1 MSKTIITNRKA
12 YRDYEVMESLEC
24 GIELKGSE
32 VKSLRAGKI
41 NLDDS
46 FARPVRSPT
55 PALAGTSNGARSEKE
70 EVFLYNAHISQYTEA
85 SYLNVDP
92 DRPRKLLLHKN
103 QIQRIIGKLT
113 QKGLTLVPLKIYF
126 NDRGFVKVDLAL
138 CKGKKLYDKRE
149 SIKRRETDREMRR
162 EVKRNR

>member
-1 MSKTIITNRKA
+1 MSKPISTNRKA
-12 YRDYEVMESLEC
+12 YRDYEVLESLEC
-24 GIELKGSE
+24 GVELKGPE

-46 FARPVRSPT
+46 FARF
-55 PALAGTSNGARSEKE
+55 E
-70 EVFLYNAHISQYTEA
+70 EQEIFLYNAHISHYTEA

-103 QIQRIIGKLT
+103 QITRIIGKLA
-113 QKGLTLVPLKIYF
+113 QKGLTLIPLKIYF
-126 NDRGFVKVDLAL
+126 NDRGFVKLELAL
-138 CKGKKLYDKRE
+138 CRGKKLYDKRE

-162 EVKRNR
+162 EIKNSRR

>member
-1 MSKTIITNRKA
+1 MSKIIVTNRKA
-12 YRDYEVMESLEC
+12 YRDYDVLESVES

-46 FARPVRSPT
+46 FARP
-55 PALAGTSNGARSEKE
+55 EKE
-70 EVFLYNAHISQYTEA
+70 EVFLYNAHISHYTEA

-92 DRPRKLLLHKN
+92 DRPRKLLLHKG

-113 QKGLTLVPLKIYF
+113 QKGLTLIPLKVYF
-126 NDRGFVKVDLAL
+126 NDRGFVKVELAL
-138 CKGKKLYDKRE
+138 GKGKKLYDKRE

-162 EVKRNR
+162 AVKNRRK

>member
-1 MSKTIITNRKA
+1 MSKIIVTNRKA
-12 YRDYEVMESLEC
+12 YRDYEVLESLES

-41 NLDDS
+41 TLDDS
-46 FARPVRSPT
+46 FARPE
-55 PALAGTSNGARSEKE
+55 GE
-70 EVFLYNAHISQYTEA
+70 EIFLYNAHISHYTEA

-126 NDRGFVKVDLAL
+126 NDRGFVKIELAL
-138 CKGKKLYDKRE
+138 GKGKKFYDKRE

-162 EVKRNR
+162 VVKNRRK